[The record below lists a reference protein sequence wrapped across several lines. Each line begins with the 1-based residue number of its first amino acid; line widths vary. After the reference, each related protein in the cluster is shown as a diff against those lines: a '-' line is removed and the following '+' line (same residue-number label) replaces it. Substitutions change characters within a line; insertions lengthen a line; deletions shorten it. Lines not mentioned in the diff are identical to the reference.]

1 MHRTSGTA
9 MDQPIRLL
17 HLSDIHFRTGTSW
30 DSDPVLRALAR
41 FIGEEV
47 RRGLQPDLVA
57 ITGDL
62 AFSGKAEEYA
72 LALDW
77 LEHQLWPAF
86 SPVLSRDR
94 LLLVPGNHD
103 ADRGRVGKGARH
115 IQDGQLAERSQDAIA
130 ELLKDDDE
138 RDLVLKRHAA
148 YLDFCKD
155 WFGAAQP
162 LPWWQ
167 RCIELD
173 GQRLHIA
180 GLDSAWM
187 ACGDTDRGRLLL
199 GRYQVHQTV
208 LHPDGEGADW
218 RLALLHHPWDYLA
231 EFDARTTK
239 EALHLNRDLLLR
251 GHLHAGEAFHVIS
264 PDPDRTCLELAAGC
278 VYDGSDYP
286 NAFQW
291 IELYPAPRRVRVHF
305 RLWVKGKWQWDRN
318 QPGGDAQGTVEFPLP
333 RRAEPA
339 ALPAEPAAPVIPA
352 GYLAWLRRTYGGVD
366 LLGQDA
372 QQGQSVTLSQVYCP
386 AVTVPATPPTP
397 AARPADAKQPPPTL
411 LLQRLDASS
420 LYCPA
425 PPGAGKSTF
434 CRWAVLQGS
443 SGTPAAH
450 PVPAPDEFQEPTPTH
465 LRARLPLLVP
475 LREFWEAMDCGH
487 GRRTWCR
494 DELTRTLAAWVDGRL
509 RPDGLTGDLLQAHL
523 AAGTAFLLLDGLDE
537 VPVSQ
542 SRDGITRYPRAL
554 LLAGLADALPHWER
568 AGNRTLLTS
577 RPYGLDA
584 PGLSKLGLPT
594 APLEPLPEPLQ
605 DLFVTRWFHTLDK
618 SALAAGLI
626 ATIHERDDLA
636 PLAENPL
643 LLTALCVIYGNGRR
657 LPEDRYHLYQKI
669 VDNVLYNRYPGDARQ
684 REPVKARL
692 EAIAH
697 GMHTGE
703 GLDEDRQTPSA
714 ETGDLELERL
724 LRCFAQLN
732 PAYEQGRV
740 EPAVQREEL
749 LTRSGL
755 LLPRPNGRAAFYHLS
770 FQEFLAA
777 ERISCTSADRA
788 ALELVFRHRWT
799 VPEWRPT
806 LLFLFAARVFGLRN
820 AQWGLD
826 LLTRLAAGLDRV
838 QTKDNPAPAVFVA
851 EALELCLAKEYA
863 IPPGLADGFRR
874 TCLDAIAD
882 AVEVKARQTL
892 GLCLGRLVDPRI
904 LSLRDRAAYVE
915 VAAGTYVYGE
925 LNATLRIEAPFL
937 LARYPVTNSQYRAFM
952 DDAGY
957 TNRDWWSDAG
967 WAWRQQTGVT
977 EPDAWQERRW
987 NAPNQPVIGVSFW
1000 EAQACCRW
1008 AGGRLPSERE
1018 WEAAARGPQG
1028 YEYPWG
1034 GTWEDGICNSLEA
1047 GLGVTSP
1054 VGLFPRSA
1062 QAQLGLEDMAGNCWE
1077 WCDDFYSEDKR
1088 EGGSPRVVRGGAF
1101 WDVARD
1107 LRSSSRG
1114 GYVPEDRFRYVGF
1127 RCVLA
1132 ARRQP

>member
-1 MHRTSGTA
+1 

-305 RLWVKGKWQWDRN
+305 RLWVKGKWQRDRN
-318 QPGGDAQGTVEFPLP
+318 QPGGDDQGVVEFRLP
-333 RRAEPA
+333 PRADPA
-339 ALPAEPAAPVIPA
+339 ACQAEPAAPAIPA

-386 AVTVPATPPTP
+386 AVTVPATPPAP
-397 AARPADAKQPPPTL
+397 AARPADAEQPPPTL

-434 CRWAVLQGS
+434 CRWAVLQGR

-450 PVPAPDEFQEPTPTH
+450 PVPAPDGFQEPTPTH

-509 RPDGLTGDLLQAHL
+509 RPDGLA
-523 AAGTAFLLLDGLDE
+523 
-537 VPVSQ
+537 
-542 SRDGITRYPRAL
+542 
-554 LLAGLADALPHWER
+554 
-568 AGNRTLLTS
+568 
-577 RPYGLDA
+577 
-584 PGLSKLGLPT
+584 
-594 APLEPLPEPLQ
+594 
-605 DLFVTRWFHTLDK
+605 
-618 SALAAGLI
+618 
-626 ATIHERDDLA
+626 
-636 PLAENPL
+636 
-643 LLTALCVIYGNGRR
+643 
-657 LPEDRYHLYQKI
+657 
-669 VDNVLYNRYPGDARQ
+669 
-684 REPVKARL
+684 
-692 EAIAH
+692 
-697 GMHTGE
+697 
-703 GLDEDRQTPSA
+703 
-714 ETGDLELERL
+714 GDLELERL
-724 LRCFAQLN
+724 LRRFAQLN

-749 LTRSGL
+749 LTHSGL

-777 ERISCTSADRA
+777 ERISRTS
-788 ALELVFRHRWT
+788 
-799 VPEWRPT
+799 
-806 LLFLFAARVFGLRN
+806 
-820 AQWGLD
+820 
-826 LLTRLAAGLDRV
+826 
-838 QTKDNPAPAVFVA
+838 
-851 EALELCLAKEYA
+851 
-863 IPPGLADGFRR
+863 
-874 TCLDAIAD
+874 
-882 AVEVKARQTL
+882 
-892 GLCLGRLVDPRI
+892 
-904 LSLRDRAAYVE
+904 
-915 VAAGTYVYGE
+915 
-925 LNATLRIEAPFL
+925 
-937 LARYPVTNSQYRAFM
+937 
-952 DDAGY
+952 
-957 TNRDWWSDAG
+957 
-967 WAWRQQTGVT
+967 
-977 EPDAWQERRW
+977 
-987 NAPNQPVIGVSFW
+987 
-1000 EAQACCRW
+1000 
-1008 AGGRLPSERE
+1008 
-1018 WEAAARGPQG
+1018 
-1028 YEYPWG
+1028 
-1034 GTWEDGICNSLEA
+1034 
-1047 GLGVTSP
+1047 
-1054 VGLFPRSA
+1054 
-1062 QAQLGLEDMAGNCWE
+1062 
-1077 WCDDFYSEDKR
+1077 
-1088 EGGSPRVVRGGAF
+1088 
-1101 WDVARD
+1101 
-1107 LRSSSRG
+1107 
-1114 GYVPEDRFRYVGF
+1114 
-1127 RCVLA
+1127 A
-1132 ARRQP
+1132 ARRPGIGLPRPLDRPGVAPDAPVSVRRAGLRLAQRPVGPGPVDPARRRARSGPNQGQPGPGRLRGRGPGSVPGQGVRDPPGFGRRVPPDLSGCHRRRGRGQGAPDPGALPGPARRSAHPKPARPRGLCRSRGWYLCLRREERDAPDRGPLPARALPGDQQPVPRLHRRRRLYQPGLVVRRGLGLAATDGRHRAVCLAGTALERPQSASDRRLLLGGSSLLPLGRGAPAERARMGGRRPRPAGVRVPLGRHVGGRDLQQP

>member
-1 MHRTSGTA
+1 
-9 MDQPIRLL
+9 
-17 HLSDIHFRTGTSW
+17 
-30 DSDPVLRALAR
+30 
-41 FIGEEV
+41 
-47 RRGLQPDLVA
+47 
-57 ITGDL
+57 
-62 AFSGKAEEYA
+62 
-72 LALDW
+72 
-77 LEHQLWPAF
+77 
-86 SPVLSRDR
+86 
-94 LLLVPGNHD
+94 
-103 ADRGRVGKGARH
+103 
-115 IQDGQLAERSQDAIA
+115 
-130 ELLKDDDE
+130 
-138 RDLVLKRHAA
+138 
-148 YLDFCKD
+148 
-155 WFGAAQP
+155 
-162 LPWWQ
+162 
-167 RCIELD
+167 
-173 GQRLHIA
+173 
-180 GLDSAWM
+180 M

-231 EFDARTTK
+231 EFDTHESRQSIH
-239 EALHLNRDLLLR
+239 LHCDLVLR
-251 GHLHAGEAFHVIS
+251 GHLHEGEAAFIRP
-264 PDPDRTCLELAAGC
+264 PDPARACLELAAGC
-278 VYDGSDYP
+278 VYDGSRHP

-291 IELYPAPRRVRVHF
+291 IELWPDPKRVRVLF
-305 RLWVKGKWQWDRN
+305 RLWNKGAWQIDFN
-318 QPGGDAQGTVEFPLP
+318 QPGCPKGEATFLLYQSGKDGVFPAQAPK
-333 RRAEPA
+333 PA
-339 ALPAEPAAPVIPA
+339 IPPD
-352 GYLAWLRRTYGGVD
+352 YLAWLRRTYGGVD
-366 LLGQDA
+366 LLG
-372 QQGQSVTLSQVYCP
+372 
-386 AVTVPATPPTP
+386 
-397 AARPADAKQPPPTL
+397 
-411 LLQRLDASS
+411 
-420 LYCPA
+420 
-425 PPGAGKSTF
+425 
-434 CRWAVLQGS
+434 
-443 SGTPAAH
+443 
-450 PVPAPDEFQEPTPTH
+450 
-465 LRARLPLLVP
+465 LP
-475 LREFWEAMDCGH
+475 
-487 GRRTWCR
+487 
-494 DELTRTLAAWVDGRL
+494 
-509 RPDGLTGDLLQAHL
+509 Q
-523 AAGTAFLLLDGLDE
+523 
-537 VPVSQ
+537 
-542 SRDGITRYPRAL
+542 
-554 LLAGLADALPHWER
+554 
-568 AGNRTLLTS
+568 
-577 RPYGLDA
+577 
-584 PGLSKLGLPT
+584 

-626 ATIHERDDLA
+626 ATIHDRDDLA

-703 GLDEDRQTPSA
+703 GLDEDRPTPSA

-788 ALELVFRHRWT
+788 ALELVFRNRWT

-826 LLTRLAAGLDRV
+826 LLTGLAAGLDRA

-863 IPPGLADGFRR
+863 IPDDFADGFRR

-904 LSLRDRAAYVE
+904 ADLREPRAYVE
-915 VAAGTYVYGE
+915 VPAGVYVYGDQNE
-925 LNATLRIEAPFL
+925 KFPIEAPFL
-937 LARYPVTNSQYRAFM
+937 LSRYPVTNSQYRAFM

-957 TNRDWWSDAG
+957 TNRKWWSDAG
-967 WAWRQQTGVT
+967 WAWLQQTGVT

-1008 AGGRLPSERE
+1008 AGGRLPTERE

-1034 GTWEDGICNSLEA
+1034 DPWEDGICNSHET

-1062 QAQLGLEDMAGNCWE
+1062 QAPLGLEDMAGNCWE
-1077 WCDDFYSEDKR
+1077 WCDDFYYEDQR
-1088 EGGSPRVVRGGAF
+1088 DSGSPRVVRGGAF
-1101 WDVARD
+1101 DREARY
-1107 LRSSSRG
+1107 LRSSDRIW
-1114 GYVPEDRFRYVGF
+1114 VDPEDRNWVIGF